1 MTNFVSRV
9 NTYLTCRFKKIGL
22 LYNTLFL
29 LANIHAS
36 RLACLLAGLN
46 MEHASV
52 EATIIRLKKAAGAT
66 TDIELSKK
74 LGLSKQSI
82 AAARAKGEI
91 PAIWIPKAAKLFHV
105 SMDWLYWGADAPSSP
120 ALEDGERSKT
130 LPMAESPPITREE
143 KLELELEK
151 EREERRT
158 ISAENRQ
165 LHRDK
170 AELLK
175 EVGELRATIARL
187 EASKNRLAVANGVPS
202 ENSSVA

>member
-1 MTNFVSRV
+1 
-9 NTYLTCRFKKIGL
+9 
-22 LYNTLFL
+22 
-29 LANIHAS
+29 
-36 RLACLLAGLN
+36 
-46 MEHASV
+46 MEDASV
-52 EATIIRLKKAAGAT
+52 EAAISRLKQAAGVT

-105 SMDWLYWGADAPSSP
+105 SMDWLFWGAEAPTLP

-130 LPMAESPPITREE
+130 LPMAGSPSITREE

-151 EREERRT
+151 EREERRM

-170 AELLK
+170 ADLLR
-175 EVGELRATIARL
+175 EIGDLRAKVARL
-187 EASKNRLAVANGVPS
+187 EECKNRLAVAGS
-202 ENSSVA
+202 IHTENSGVA

>member
-1 MTNFVSRV
+1 
-9 NTYLTCRFKKIGL
+9 
-22 LYNTLFL
+22 
-29 LANIHAS
+29 
-36 RLACLLAGLN
+36 

-52 EATIIRLKKAAGAT
+52 EAIIDRLKKATGTT

-91 PAIWIPKAAKLFHV
+91 PASWIPKAAKLFHV
-105 SMDWLYWGADAPSSP
+105 SMDWLYWGADAPSLP
-120 ALEDGERSKT
+120 TLEDEAGPKGCT
-130 LPMAESPPITREE
+130 AATPITARMTREE

-151 EREERRT
+151 EREERRM

-175 EVGELRATIARL
+175 EIGDLRAKVARL
-187 EASKNRLAVANGVPS
+187 EEGKNRLAVANGISS
-202 ENSSVA
+202 ENSGAA